1 MKPVGRGRERLEL
14 KLRPTARFVTNEPR
28 CNRLASECKYRE
40 EAFVELDKAFARG
53 RLPPTKK
60 TGRKP
65 GEESFMQLLLSVSGL
80 VRN

>member
-1 MKPVGRGRERLEL
+1 MKPVGRGREKLEL

-60 TGRKP
+60 NTGHNPVKKALCRCSCP
-65 GEESFMQLLLSVSGL
+65 
-80 VRN
+80 